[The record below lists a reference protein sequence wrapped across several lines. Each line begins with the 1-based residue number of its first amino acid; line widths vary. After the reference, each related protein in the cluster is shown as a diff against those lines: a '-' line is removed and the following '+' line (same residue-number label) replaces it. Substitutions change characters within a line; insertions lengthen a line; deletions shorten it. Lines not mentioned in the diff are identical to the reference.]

1 MEKPPAFTLD
11 LYADQ
16 SLGKDIVKGILS
28 TIFFHRIFP
37 PIKPTTRD
45 LLDLTLPYVDDPE
58 LLSQIDEKASALIR
72 SIENMGSSS
81 SSGQIAVQFFERRTP
96 APAKRINIWFASKA
110 EQEVC
115 WEQWMI
121 NVTLV
126 NPRTDTE
133 RARIRRIME
142 TNLQKAVMQ
151 IISNTTYHRDHIPPI
166 ITNDKN
172 PFPYHIIVQPKG
184 DTWTTMMGIMPTWGA

>member
-1 MEKPPAFTLD
+1 MEKPPVFTLD

-16 SLGKDIVKGILS
+16 SLATDIVRGILS

-58 LLSQIDEKASALIR
+58 LLAQIEEKTSALIC
-72 SIENMGSSS
+72 SIDNTGSGSCC
-81 SSGQIAVQFFERRTP
+81 GQITVQFFERRT
-96 APAKRINIWFASKA
+96 AAKRINIWFAPKA

-115 WEQWMI
+115 WEQWVI
-121 NVTLV
+121 KVTLV
-126 NPRTDTE
+126 KPRTDTE
-133 RARIRRIME
+133 RARIRRTME
-142 TNLQKAVMQ
+142 TTLQKAVMQ

-166 ITNDKN
+166 LTNDKN
-172 PFPYHIIVQPKG
+172 PFPYHITVQPKG
-184 DTWTTMMGIMPTWGA
+184 DTWTGMMGIMPTWAS

>member
-1 MEKPPAFTLD
+1 MEKPPVFTLD

-16 SLGKDIVKGILS
+16 SLGKDIVRGILS

-45 LLDLTLPYVDDPE
+45 LLDLTLPYVDDPD
-58 LLSQIDEKASALIR
+58 LLSQIEEKASALIR
-72 SIENMGSSS
+72 SVENMGTGTST
-81 SSGQIAVQFFERRTP
+81 GQIAVQFFERRATT
-96 APAKRINIWFASKA
+96 KRMNIWFASKA

-115 WEQWMI
+115 WEQWVI

-126 NPRTDTE
+126 NPRTDAE
-133 RARIRRIME
+133 RARIRRTME

-166 ITNDKN
+166 MTNDKN
-172 PFPYHIIVQPKG
+172 PFPYVITVQPKG
-184 DTWTTMMGIMPTWGA
+184 DTWTGMMGIMPTWAS